1 MPKFKQYLNY
11 FFAFIIIIFIIPAL
25 CTKQAKETVADT
37 NNNESIEQQER
48 KK

>member
-1 MPKFKQYLNY
+1 MPKFKQYLIY

-25 CTKQAKETVADT
+25 CTKQARETVADVNT
-37 NNNESIEQQER
+37 ENTEQQER